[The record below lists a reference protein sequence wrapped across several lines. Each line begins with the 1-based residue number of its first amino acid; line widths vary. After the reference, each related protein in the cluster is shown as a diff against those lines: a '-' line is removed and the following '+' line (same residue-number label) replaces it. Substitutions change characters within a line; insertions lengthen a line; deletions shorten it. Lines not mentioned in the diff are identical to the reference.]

1 MKDPSQRR
9 AQHALAR
16 EVVALVHGREEAQKA
31 ETQHRS
37 LFTRPVSEP
46 TNEDK
51 SQAAG
56 AAGHPHSKSMPA
68 HNIILPASLVYGC
81 PPARVLYSAGLVSS
95 RSEASRLLQHRGA
108 YVGSLPGAHAEMTDT
123 LTFTPMEAW
132 TADEM
137 KKFVIDENLLILR
150 VGKWKVKIVRI
161 VSDEEY
167 DRLGLDAPMWKKTK
181 TQKAERAGRADDTT
195 GLDGEAEARG
205 AESASGPSRLAKSG
219 YQVKLLKTTAPRKAS
234 GVSIHSND
242 GSGYSQDGRR
252 SRPSSG
258 SSRAQGWPPTRSF
271 PSR

>member
-46 TNEDK
+46 TSDDA
-51 SQAAG
+51 SQAAA
-56 AAGHPHSKSMPA
+56 AAGHPQSEPMPA
-68 HNIILPASLVYGC
+68 HNTILPASLVYDC

-108 YVGSLPGAHAEMTDT
+108 YVGSLPSGRGGMTDT
-123 LTFTPMEAW
+123 LSFTPIEAW

-137 KKFVIDENLLILR
+137 KEYVIDGNLLILR
-150 VGKWKVKIVRI
+150 VGKWKVKIVKI

-167 DRLGLDAPMWKKTK
+167 DRLGLDAPLWQKTK

-195 GLDGEAEARG
+195 GLDGEAENRG
-205 AESASGPSRLAKSG
+205 AESVSGASRLAKSG
-219 YQVKLLKTTAPRKAS
+219 YQVRLLKAAAPREPS
-234 GVSIHSND
+234 GGSTHSND
-242 GSGYSQDGRR
+242 GSGYSQDRRR
-252 SRPSSG
+252 SRPSLG
-258 SSRAQGWPPTRSF
+258 SSRAQGWPPTRRV